1 MEINEAISKYF
12 TYLIAEKGLTKNT
25 IDSYQEDLKF
35 FFKSFDDIKDTS
47 SLDESLLEEWAIYEG
62 EKGLSPSSIARRL
75 SSVKGFF
82 LFLTKEG
89 INKISINKTPFPK
102 KKKTLPVVLTSEELS
117 SLLNSIDINKKGG
130 ERDLAMILFMYST
143 GVRVSELLS
152 LKLDDVSFSKRI
164 VLIRSGK
171 GSKQRSVPINELSLN
186 TLNNYIKGERKE
198 NVGKKSP
205 FLFLNKFGKPI
216 SRNYFFLLIKKYAK
230 KANINKNIHP
240 HTLRHSFA
248 TSLLENGA
256 NLIAVKEMLGHS
268 HLETTQIYTNVS
280 SKTIKKDY
288 EKVFS
293 KSKK

>member
-35 FFKSFDDIKDTS
+35 FFENFDDINDTS

-75 SSVKGFF
+75 SSVKSFF

-102 KKKTLPVVLTSEELS
+102 KKKTLPTVLTKEELS
-117 SLLNSIDINKKGG
+117 SLFNSIDVNKKGG

-152 LKLDDVSFSKRI
+152 LKLADVSFSKRI
-164 VLIRSGK
+164 VLVRNGK
-171 GSKQRSVPINELSLN
+171 GSKQRSIPINELSL
-186 TLNNYIKGERKE
+186 TALNNYIKGGRKE
-198 NVGKKSP
+198 NIGRKSP

-230 KANINKNIHP
+230 EANINKNVHP

-268 HLETTQIYTNVS
+268 HLETTQIYTNIS
-280 SKTIKKDY
+280 SKKIKKDY
-288 EKVFS
+288 EKAFS
-293 KSKK
+293 KSKN